1 MIKKMSLEIF
11 SGGGYFERELVYEGK
26 DLKEI
31 QEQIQQDENALLE
44 YMRTGNDQGE
54 KCFVFQGFM
63 LAKKHI
69 RRAEAWTIIMND
81 AVNEQHRINKELG
94 NHDQEDEP

>member
-26 DLKEI
+26 DMKEI
-31 QEQIQQDENALLE
+31 QKQIQRDENALLE
-44 YMRTGNDQGE
+44 YMRTGEMNGE

-63 LAKKHI
+63 LAKKPI
-69 RRAEAWTIIMND
+69 QAAQFR
-81 AVNEQHRINKELG
+81 
-94 NHDQEDEP
+94 EPEF

>member
-11 SGGGYFERELVYEGK
+11 SGGGYIERELVYEGK

-31 QEQIQQDENALLE
+31 QEQIQRDENALME
-44 YMRTGNDQGE
+44 YMRTGCEEGE

-63 LAKKHI
+63 FKKCAITAAQI
-69 RRAEAWTIIMND
+69 R
-81 AVNEQHRINKELG
+81 
-94 NHDQEDEP
+94 EPEF

>member
-11 SGGGYFERELVYEGK
+11 SGGGYIERELVYEGK

-31 QEQIQQDENALLE
+31 SAQIERDENALLE
-44 YMRTGNDQGE
+44 YMRTGEENGE

-63 LAKKHI
+63 LAKKPI
-69 RRAEAWTIIMND
+69 QAAQFR
-81 AVNEQHRINKELG
+81 
-94 NHDQEDEP
+94 EPEF

>member
-11 SGGGYFERELVYEGK
+11 TGGSYIERELVYEGK
-26 DLKEI
+26 DLKQI

-44 YMRTGNDQGE
+44 YMRTGEMNGE

-63 LAKKHI
+63 LAKKPI
-69 RRAEAWTIIMND
+69 QAA
-81 AVNEQHRINKELG
+81 QFKEP
-94 NHDQEDEP
+94 EF

>member
-11 SGGGYFERELVYEGK
+11 TGGGYIERELVYEGK

-31 QEQIQQDENALLE
+31 QEQIQRDENELLE
-44 YMRTGNDQGE
+44 YMRTGEMNGE

-63 LAKKHI
+63 LAKKPI
-69 RRAEAWTIIMND
+69 QAAQLR
-81 AVNEQHRINKELG
+81 
-94 NHDQEDEP
+94 EPDF

>member
-11 SGGGYFERELVYEGK
+11 SGGGYIERELVYEGK

-31 QEQIQQDENALLE
+31 QEQIQRDENELLE
-44 YMRTGNDQGE
+44 YMRTGKDNGE

-63 LAKKHI
+63 FAKKPI
-69 RRAEAWTIIMND
+69 TAAQFR
-81 AVNEQHRINKELG
+81 
-94 NHDQEDEP
+94 EPEY

>member
-26 DLKEI
+26 DMKEI
-31 QEQIQQDENALLE
+31 QEQIQRDENALLE
-44 YMRTGNDQGE
+44 YMRTGEMNGE

-63 LAKKHI
+63 LAKKPI
-69 RRAEAWTIIMND
+69 QAA
-81 AVNEQHRINKELG
+81 QFKEP
-94 NHDQEDEP
+94 EF